1 MRSKKIVLWVLVLIT
16 VGVASCMKSVDNQDE
31 IKVTENDNT
40 ILKYL
45 SDSIKAAKDP
55 SGYYYLKRK
64 TNAAGDTAKLGDA
77 ATVKLTGY
85 IINDNGTASTVPV
98 TSDTVSFPV
107 GAGTLI
113 YGVELGIGKVRTG
126 EKISLFLPYYLA
138 FGNSARTNIPAYS
151 AIRME
156 MEFIKTRNEVQQIND
171 YIAKKKFTVYERTTD
186 NLVIIR
192 TDTSKAVGIGAG
204 KSVTVK
210 YVGRFLDDTKFDEG
224 SFPMTTGTGSV
235 ITGFDQAVQ
244 RMPAKGK
251 AIVVFPSA
259 LGYKAAGNSSIPPY
273 SPLMF
278 ELELQ

>member
-16 VGVASCMKSVDNQDE
+16 VGLASCMKSVDNQDE
-31 IKVTENDNT
+31 VKVTENDND

-55 SGYYYLKRK
+55 AGYYYIKRK
-64 TNAAGDTAKLGDA
+64 TNAVGDTAKLGDA

-85 IINDNGTASTVPV
+85 LIGGTIPV

-107 GAGTLI
+107 GGGTLI

-126 EKISLFLPYYLA
+126 EKISLYLPYYLA

-156 MEFIKTRNEVQQIND
+156 MEFIKSRNEVQQIND
-171 YIAKKKFTVYERTTD
+171 YIAKKKFTVYERTAE

-210 YVGRFLDDTKFDEG
+210 YIGRFLNDTKFDEG
-224 SFPMTTGTGSV
+224 SFTYNTGGGSLIV
-235 ITGFDQAVQ
+235 GFDQAVQ
-244 RMPAKGK
+244 KLPAKGK

-259 LGYKAAGNSSIPPY
+259 LGYKAAGNNAVPPY